1 MSQYLRFS
9 LPAVVALTLS
19 AALFSPVALAQ
30 GADAGVRSST
40 NSNIDD
46 ATRSKAMGGQSSSG
60 STSSSSSSNAGTGS
74 KVENAMGRA
83 ARGTK
88 RAGNRA
94 LGAVKRG
101 AAKADAK
108 IQGATGSAKANTPS
122 PEPAIK
128 P

>member
-46 ATRSKAMGGQSSSG
+46 ATRSKAMGGQSSSA
-60 STSSSSSSNAGTGS
+60 STSSSSSNAGTGS

-108 IQGATGSAKANTPS
+108 IQGATGGAKGNAQSA
-122 PEPAIK
+122 EPAIK

>member
-1 MSQYLRFS
+1 
-9 LPAVVALTLS
+9 
-19 AALFSPVALAQ
+19 
-30 GADAGVRSST
+30 
-40 NSNIDD
+40 
-46 ATRSKAMGGQSSSG
+46 
-60 STSSSSSSNAGTGS
+60 
-74 KVENAMGRA
+74 MGRA

-108 IQGATGSAKANTPS
+108 IQGATGGAKGNAQSA
-122 PEPAIK
+122 EPAIK